1 MSLQMATLPLLT
13 LVLTS
18 APSQVLDCSVIPPL
32 ATSDHNG
39 LHLNISWKAPL
50 PQQQSHG
57 RRRTVWRYAHADF
70 GKASAMINDTDWDAL
85 ISEDID
91 QYCSDWQN
99 TFMSIMD
106 ECIPKKVLPPKRRN
120 LPWLNKSLVQSMRR
134 RNCLFKRAKRSGSSL
149 HNSQYKH
156 ARNKVISQLRQAKN

>member
-1 MSLQMATLPLLT
+1 MNNSIHPLFHKVCNITGLSQVVTGHTHVSPNGNTTLID

-18 APSQVLDCSVIPPL
+18 SPSQVLDCSVIPPL

-50 PQQQSHG
+50 PQQQSHV

-106 ECIPKKVLPPKRRN
+106 FLFFCFFVY
-120 LPWLNKSLVQSMRR
+120 KSL
-134 RNCLFKRAKRSGSSL
+134 C
-149 HNSQYKH
+149 
-156 ARNKVISQLRQAKN
+156 NKCIGYTIASES